1 MSDIPIINSVLKWKL
16 DIQVPSLAYAA
27 KANTRKV
34 IFAVDIPYQLIQ
46 LWQGYMVA
54 KKVKPQTTEAGM
66 DGNGDGCP
74 SHDYSLDYVDL
85 FELSIPGNVFG
96 ITNNPTV
103 RSEVNESL
111 KMITAP
117 VKSAYSK
124 VKGGKKKKRI
134 WTQGNLRKW
143 RFVLRLLHMMKVHFI
158 RH

>member
-1 MSDIPIINSVLKWKL
+1 
-16 DIQVPSLAYAA
+16 
-27 KANTRKV
+27 
-34 IFAVDIPYQLIQ
+34 
-46 LWQGYMVA
+46 MVA

-96 ITNNPTV
+96 ITNDPTI

-111 KMITAP
+111 RMITAA

-124 VKGGKKKKRI
+124 AKGGRGKKELDTRVRRFHIFEEMAISVKDLERENEIRTSKKKKK
-134 WTQGNLRKW
+134 N
-143 RFVLRLLHMMKVHFI
+143 FI
-158 RH
+158 QKC